1 MCRFFFSCNSRS
13 TVPCFFFWH
22 YYKSCCQNTLHLENC
37 KFTQY
42 TGNYGNKIG
51 ANSCYKGGITKKNN
65 SSRMTGAETDILLLT
80 EGTSTTHGVTIKE
93 KLYKNFL
100 VAHVSVN
107 RSYRILP

>member
-1 MCRFFFSCNSRS
+1 M
-13 TVPCFFFWH
+13 
-22 YYKSCCQNTLHLENC
+22 Y
-37 KFTQY
+37 
-42 TGNYGNKIG
+42 
-51 ANSCYKGGITKKNN
+51 N

-107 RSYRILP
+107 RSYRMLPFYDVIIAVDFAK

>member
-1 MCRFFFSCNSRS
+1 MCRFFFFCNSRS
-13 TVPCFFFWH
+13 TVPCFLALLQKLLSK
-22 YYKSCCQNTLHLENC
+22 YPSLRKLQVLLKILEIME
-37 KFTQY
+37 T
-42 TGNYGNKIG
+42 KIG
-51 ANSCYKGGITKKNN
+51 AKSCYKGDITKKYN

>member
-1 MCRFFFSCNSRS
+1 MCRFFFSLTPGQLYLALFLALLQKLLSKYPSLRKLQVYSIYWKLWKKN
-13 TVPCFFFWH
+13 
-22 YYKSCCQNTLHLENC
+22 
-37 KFTQY
+37 
-42 TGNYGNKIG
+42 G
-51 ANSCYKGGITKKNN
+51 ANSCYKGDITKKYN

>member
-1 MCRFFFSCNSRS
+1 MME
-13 TVPCFFFWH
+13 T
-22 YYKSCCQNTLHLENC
+22 
-37 KFTQY
+37 KF
-42 TGNYGNKIG
+42 G
-51 ANSCYKGGITKKNN
+51 ANSCYKGDITKKNN